1 MTQTIADALI
11 SLRELLSLL
20 ASALFS
26 LGLFL
31 IVLAVW
37 WLAAWVVRKAFR
49 NWRLYS
55 PHPLAKRI
63 RIFLRGRREAAK
75 LKAARA

>member
-11 SLRELLSLL
+11 SLRELFSLL
-20 ASALFS
+20 AAALFS

-31 IVLAVW
+31 IVLGVW
-37 WLAAWVVRKAFR
+37 CLVAWAARKLFR

-63 RIFLRGRREAAK
+63 RTFLRGRREAAK